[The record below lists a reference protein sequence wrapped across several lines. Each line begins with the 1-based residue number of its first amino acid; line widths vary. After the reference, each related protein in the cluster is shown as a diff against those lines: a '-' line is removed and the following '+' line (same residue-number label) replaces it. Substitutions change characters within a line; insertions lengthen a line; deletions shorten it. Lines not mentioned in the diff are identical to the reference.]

1 MLPLRDDIP
10 SERRPVITYL
20 IVGIN
25 ALVFF
30 YELLLSRDGLQDF
43 FGSYGVVPINIVYG
57 ENLYTLF
64 TAMFIHANFAHI
76 LGNML
81 YLWIFGD
88 NVEDTL
94 GKFWFI
100 IMYLLSGLVGS
111 FAHILVVPNSAI
123 PTIGASG
130 AVSGVLGAYLVLYPN
145 ARVLTL
151 VPLGFFL
158 RILLLPAGL
167 FLGFWIFLQLLYG
180 FSSIG
185 GHSGVAY
192 FAHIG
197 GFVVGLFFGLIFRRR
212 RRIYYEIY

>member
-25 ALVFF
+25 VLVFF

-43 FGSYGVVPINIVYG
+43 FISYGVVPINIIYG

-88 NVEDTL
+88 NVEDSL
-94 GKFWFI
+94 GRFWFI

-111 FAHILVVPNSAI
+111 FAHILVVPDSAI

-197 GFVVGLFFGLIFRRR
+197 GFIVGLFFGLIFRRR

>member
-10 SERRPVITYL
+10 SERRPIITYL
-20 IVGIN
+20 IVGAN
-25 ALVFF
+25 ALVYL
-30 YELLLSRDGLQDF
+30 YELSLGPDLRDF
-43 FGSYGVVPINIVYG
+43 FINFGVVPINILYG

-100 IMYLLSGLVGS
+100 VMYLLSGLVGS
-111 FAHILVVPNSAI
+111 FAHIFIVPTSPI

-130 AVSGVLGAYLVLYPN
+130 AVSGVLGAYLVLYPS
-145 ARVLTL
+145 ARILTL
-151 VPLGFFL
+151 IPLGFFL
-158 RILLLPAGL
+158 RIVLLPAGF

-197 GFVVGLFFGLIFRRR
+197 GFVVGLIFGIFFRRR
-212 RRIYYEIY
+212 RKIYYEIY